1 MKIVLIT
8 GASRGIGAETARV
21 FAENGFTVLINYN
34 KSEQNARLLQ
44 DSLVQRGYDAHLLRA
59 DVSDTAQVEKMFAEI
74 QRFYKK
80 LDVVVNN
87 AGVAL
92 YSQIQDVTDSQY
104 DEVMNVNCKGM
115 FAVCREASKMFL
127 KRMQGS
133 IVNISSV
140 WGLKGAACE
149 SVYSM
154 SKFAAVGL
162 TLSLH
167 EELNDSGICVNCVC
181 PPIVRTEMTSHLSD
195 EDVAEFTLRLGVPL
209 ITARQAAQKI
219 YEVALSGE
227 SGKITDNFGG

>member
-34 KSEQNARLLQ
+34 KSGQNARLLQ

-59 DVSDTAQVEKMFAEI
+59 DVSDTAQVKKMFAEI

-104 DEVMNVNCKGM
+104 DEVMKVNCKGM
-115 FAVCREASKMFL
+115 F
-127 KRMQGS
+127 G
-133 IVNISSV
+133 
-140 WGLKGAACE
+140 
-149 SVYSM
+149 
-154 SKFAAVGL
+154 
-162 TLSLH
+162 
-167 EELNDSGICVNCVC
+167 
-181 PPIVRTEMTSHLSD
+181 
-195 EDVAEFTLRLGVPL
+195 RLP
-209 ITARQAAQKI
+209 
-219 YEVALSGE
+219 
-227 SGKITDNFGG
+227 

>member
-1 MKIVLIT
+1 M
-8 GASRGIGAETARV
+8 
-21 FAENGFTVLINYN
+21 
-34 KSEQNARLLQ
+34 
-44 DSLVQRGYDAHLLRA
+44 
-59 DVSDTAQVEKMFAEI
+59 
-74 QRFYKK
+74 
-80 LDVVVNN
+80 
-87 AGVAL
+87 
-92 YSQIQDVTDSQY
+92 
-104 DEVMNVNCKGM
+104 
-115 FAVCREASKMFL
+115 AVCREASKMFL

-195 EDVAEFTLRLGVPL
+195 EDVAEFTLRFGVPF